1 MNDDLRDR
9 LRAIEARIA
18 DKGDQALQEF
28 REIYESFDDTEK
40 QQFRDALAKVAEGH
54 EILRNLPI
62 GYIRATVQTHWESR
76 DNEGELVV
84 GGIGE
89 LSPRVLV
96 QAVAAWDSGER
107 FSPSGMR
114 FTG

>member
-1 MNDDLRDR
+1 MDDDLRER

-18 DKGDQALQEF
+18 GKGDQALHEF
-28 REIYESFDDTEK
+28 RDVYDSFDDSQK

-54 EILRNLPI
+54 EMLRGLPL
-62 GYIRATVQTHWESR
+62 GYVRATIQTHWESR
-76 DNEGELVV
+76 DNEGELVA

-89 LSPRVLV
+89 FSPRVLV
-96 QAVAAWDSGER
+96 EAIAAWEKGEGY
-107 FSPSGMR
+107 SSSGMR